1 MNTIEEKLWNY
12 IDGTCTPA
20 EQEAIARLIEQD
32 ELYKQKYTE
41 LLVLNQEFA
50 GMEMDEPSMAFNYN
64 VMEAIRAEYALA
76 PLKSTINKKII
87 LGIAAFFVLS
97 IMAMLV
103 FVFSNVQISGN
114 PFSAISIKLPAD
126 VKLPAAS
133 SIFNS
138 AFMKSFF
145 VFDVILALF
154 LTDSYLRR
162 KKAAKEA

>member
-1 MNTIEEKLWNY
+1 MNTIEEQLWNY
-12 IDGTCTPA
+12 IDGTCAPA
-20 EQEAIARLIEQD
+20 EQESIARLIETD
-32 ELYKQKYTE
+32 EVYKQKYTE

-50 GMEMDEPSMAFNYN
+50 NMELDEPSMAFSYN
-64 VMEAIRAEYALA
+64 VMEAIRAEQLT

-97 IMAMLV
+97 ILALLV
-103 FVFSNVQISGN
+103 IILSNVRISGN
-114 PFSAISIKLPAD
+114 LFSGLD
-126 VKLPAAS
+126 VKLPSNLKLPSAS

-138 AFMKSFF
+138 PLMKSFF

>member
-50 GMEMDEPSMAFNYN
+50 SMELDEPSMAFSYN
-64 VMEAIRAEYALA
+64 IMEAIRAEQLA
-76 PLKSTINKKII
+76 PLKSTINKNII

-97 IMAMLV
+97 ILALLAIIL
-103 FVFSNVQISGN
+103 SNVQISGN
-114 PFSAISIKLPAD
+114 PFSAVNIKLPAEL
-126 VKLPAAS
+126 KLPPAS
-133 SIFNS
+133 NIFNS
-138 AFMKSFF
+138 TFMKSFF

>member
-20 EQEAIARLIEQD
+20 EQEAIARFIEHD
-32 ELYKQKYTE
+32 EMYKQKYTE
-41 LLVLNQEFA
+41 LLELNQEFA
-50 GMEMDEPSMAFNYN
+50 AMELDEPSMAFSYN
-64 VMEAIRAEYALA
+64 VMEAIRADQALA

-87 LGIAAFFVLS
+87 LGIAAFFVFTIL
-97 IMAMLV
+97 AMLA
-103 FVFSNVQISGN
+103 FILSSVQISGN
-114 PFSAISIKLPAD
+114 PLNLVNIKLPAEF
-126 VKLPAAS
+126 KLPAAS
-133 SIFNS
+133 TIFNS

>member
-32 ELYKQKYTE
+32 DMYKQKYTE
-41 LLVLNQEFA
+41 LLVLNQEFDN
-50 GMEMDEPSMAFNYN
+50 MELDEPSMAFSYN
-64 VMEAIRAEYALA
+64 IMEAIRAEHALA
-76 PLKSTINKKII
+76 PLKATINKKII

-97 IMAMLV
+97 ILILLSIIL
-103 FVFSNVQISGN
+103 SNVQISGN

-126 VKLPAAS
+126 IKLPAAS

>member
-12 IDGTCTPA
+12 IDGTCTLA
-20 EQEAIARLIEQD
+20 EQDAIAWLIEED
-32 ELYKQKYTE
+32 DLYKQKYTE
-41 LLVLNQEFA
+41 LLALNQEFA
-50 GMEMDEPSMAFNYN
+50 DMELDEPSMAFSYN
-64 VMEAIRAEYALA
+64 VMEAIRAEQLA

-97 IMAMLV
+97 ILALLAIV
-103 FVFSNVQISGN
+103 LSSIQISGN
-114 PFSAISIKLPAD
+114 LFSGLD
-126 VKLPAAS
+126 VKLPANLKLPAAND
-133 SIFNS
+133 IFNS
-138 AFMKSFF
+138 TVVKSFF

>member
-20 EQEAIARLIEQD
+20 EQEAIARLIEED
-32 ELYKQKYTE
+32 TLCKQKYTE
-41 LLVLNQEFA
+41 LLELNQEFA
-50 GMEMDEPSMAFNYN
+50 DMDLDEPSMAFSYN
-64 VMEAIRAEYALA
+64 VMEAIRAEQLA

-97 IMAMLV
+97 ILILLGITL
-103 FVFSNVQISGN
+103 SSIKISGN
-114 PFSAISIKLPAD
+114 LFSGLD
-126 VKLPAAS
+126 VKLPSNFKLPSAS

-138 AFMKSFF
+138 TIMKSFF

>member
-32 ELYKQKYTE
+32 ELYKKKYTE

-50 GMEMDEPSMAFNYN
+50 SMELDEPSMAFSYN
-64 VMEAIRAEYALA
+64 IMETIRAEQLA

-97 IMAMLV
+97 ILAMLV

-114 PFSAISIKLPAD
+114 PFSAVSIKLPAEI
-126 VKLPAAS
+126 KLPAAS

-138 AFMKSFF
+138 TFMKSFF

>member
-20 EQEAIARLIEQD
+20 EQEAISRLIEED

-50 GMEMDEPSMAFNYN
+50 GLELDEPSMAFTYN
-64 VMEAIRAEYALA
+64 VMEAIRADQALA

-87 LGIAAFFVLS
+87 LSIAAFFVLS
-97 IMAMLV
+97 ILALLAITL
-103 FVFSNVQISGN
+103 SNVQISGN
-114 PFSAISIKLPAD
+114 PFSVVNIKLPAD
-126 VKLPAAS
+126 LKLPAANA
-133 SIFNS
+133 IFNS